1 MLTQI
6 ERRSDAELAELQ
18 GSQLGSS
25 ASSYRSYLAS
35 VWDGLLAGPV
45 AAAPAVF
52 PASTYNAESFAWAFS
67 TLRARCLPPADAG
80 PGIALIPGLDLVN
93 HASDAGPAW
102 TPARGSG
109 GGLLAAAAAAAGV
122 GGKAD
127 AETAAAM
134 ALVAGRAYAAG
145 EQLYGS
151 YGEDKLDSQIAL
163 DYGFVDA
170 AAPQPGYLLQLS
182 VPETD
187 RFVDDKLDVLE
198 VAKLPAS
205 PQYAL
210 RPGAAPPPALLT
222 YLRLLNLS
230 GTDAFLL
237 EPLFRDA
244 CWNVISEP
252 ISLVNERAS
261 CEGMIDGCSDALR
274 GYATSAAQ
282 DEQGLRAPGLTPRS
296 ALVRIACACCASL

>member
-1 MLTQI
+1 MW
-6 ERRSDAELAELQ
+6 EGLA
-18 GSQLGSS
+18 
-25 ASSYRSYLAS
+25 
-35 VWDGLLAGPV
+35 AGPLS
-45 AAAPAVF
+45 AAPAVF
-52 PASTYNAESFAWAFS
+52 PASTYNAKTFAWAFG

-80 PGIALIPGLDLVN
+80 PAIALIPGLDLVN
-93 HASDAGPAW
+93 HASGGGPAW
-102 TPARGSG
+102 TPARAG

-122 GGKAD
+122 GGAAD
-127 AETAAAM
+127 AESAPAM
-134 ALVAGRAYAAG
+134 TLVAGRAYAAG
-145 EQLYGS
+145 EQIFGS
-151 YGEDKLDSQIAL
+151 YGEGKLDSQLAL
-163 DYGFVDA
+163 DYGFIDA

-198 VAKLPAS
+198 VARLPTS

-237 EPLFRDA
+237 EPLFRDN
-244 CWNVISEP
+244 CWNLIGEP

-274 GYATSAAQ
+274 GYTTTAAQ
-282 DEQGLRAPGLTPRS
+282 DEQALRAPGLSPRR
-296 ALVRIACACCASL
+296 ALVRSAPQPVHLTC